1 MSRHAVMLHTNF
13 AYMRRPKTCDAFK
26 EKLEKE
32 RDIACTTILVVP
44 LISIRFH
51 SSRLPTP
58 ALSNLITSCTGS
70 SGASNSPAT
79 AP

>member
-1 MSRHAVMLHTNF
+1 MNGDVVMLRTNL
-13 AYMRRPKTCDAFK
+13 AQIRCPKTCNAFK

-32 RDIACTTILVVP
+32 CDVACTAVLVDP

-51 SSRLPTP
+51 SSRLSTP